1 MPRPPAFSRPRF
13 RQLPGSVL
21 LALALLWAQLLGL
34 AHGVLHGHGVPA
46 RVELSAQGAGQGHEA
61 HEAHAVHD
69 THGGLLAHLLAPAD
83 EGGECRLYDQ
93 LGQGAVSAQA
103 LPALPTALPLLPA
116 WVALRALPP
125 HPCAAFAARAPP
137 ASR

>member
-1 MPRPPAFSRPRF
+1 MPRPHAFPRLRF
-13 RQLPGSVL
+13 RHLPGAVL
-21 LALALLWAQLLGL
+21 LVLALLWAQLLGL

-61 HEAHAVHD
+61 HEVHD

-93 LGQGAVSAQA
+93 LGQGAASAQA
-103 LPALPTALPLLPA
+103 LPVLPTALPLLPA
-116 WVALRALPP
+116 WAALRALPP